1 MAIFAS
7 ISLLSMFIG
16 AIGTGLMPPEYFGVA
31 ERFSVFAATAFTAI
45 LGLYV
50 FYGIDYIENK
60 S

>member
-1 MAIFAS
+1 
-7 ISLLSMFIG
+7 MFIG